1 MKRDS
6 GFTLIELMIVI
17 AVIGIIAAIALPNY
31 NEYVVRSKITEGLAG
46 LSQMTTKLEQYFQD
60 NRSYVG
66 ACAAGTVAPL
76 PPGTNNFAYTCPT
89 LNATTYIVLAT
100 GVNQMAGFTYTI
112 APNNVQST
120 TGVGAGWSAAG
131 LPKTCWVKN
140 KSGGC

>member
-17 AVIGIIAAIALPNY
+17 AVIGILAAIALPNY
-31 NEYVVRSKITEGLAG
+31 NEYVLRSKITEGVAG

-60 NRSYVG
+60 NRSYVN

-76 PPGTNNFAYTCPT
+76 PPATNNFTYTCPT
-89 LNATTYIVLAT
+89 LSATTYIVLAT
-100 GVNQMAGFTYTI
+100 GINQMAGFTYTI

-120 TGVGAGWSAAG
+120 TGVGGGWSAAG

-140 KSGGC
+140 KGGGC